1 MPRGKSRKCKKVRS
15 GGSACP
21 PPGPNQCHPRV
32 GTNSDGCC
40 FPKEVLVK
48 AARNL
53 GIVEEIPQQAV
64 GGARQ
69 VRSQPARSLFT
80 QIAERVGVNPN
91 HQRSFLEKLPLP
103 QQEKEQLARQYLRP
117 AMPAS
122 WREKE
127 GDDETINWLDSQQ
140 IRDVMHQYEEAN
152 PTFKFYG
159 PYPIDFAAPE
169 DSTANFKGKSKE
181 CLVDEV
187 CDLDL
192 DGKELEGKE
201 HLGFVFNL
209 DPHFKEGSHW
219 MALYINIPQKR
230 CYFFDSYGM
239 RPPRQIYKFMQWLS
253 IQEPN
258 IQLGWNG
265 RRFQRSEGE
274 CGMYCLYF
282 LDRMIAGEPFLKF
295 CRSMPSDSLM
305 KDLRD
310 WMYST

>member
-1 MPRGKSRKCKKVRS
+1 
-15 GGSACP
+15 
-21 PPGPNQCHPRV
+21 
-32 GTNSDGCC
+32 
-40 FPKEVLVK
+40 VLER
-48 AARNL
+48 AAINL
-53 GIVEEIPQQAV
+53 GIRIPSIS
-64 GGARQ
+64 
-69 VRSQPARSLFT
+69 SQPGAIGGRRNATGAASASASSASSASSQTKTLLT
-80 QIAERVGVNPN
+80 QIAEKVGVNPN
-91 HQRSFLEKLPLP
+91 QQRSLLQKLPLP
-103 QQEKEQLARQYLRP
+103 QQEKEQLAQTYLRP
-117 AMPAS
+117 PMPES
-122 WREKE
+122 WNRK
-127 GDDETINWLDSQQ
+127 DNNNDETIGWLDSQN
-140 IRDVMHQYEEAN
+140 IRDVMKQYEEAF

-169 DSTANFKGKSKE
+169 DSSAKSKGSSKD
-181 CLVDEV
+181 CLVDEM
-187 CDLDL
+187 CELDL

-201 HLGFVFNL
+201 HIGIVFNL

-295 CRSMPSDSLM
+295 CRSMPSDKFM
-305 KDLRD
+305 QDMRD

>member
-1 MPRGKSRKCKKVRS
+1 MPRGKSRKCKKV
-15 GGSACP
+15 GTGENCP

-32 GTNSDGCC
+32 GAGSDGC
-40 FPKEVLVK
+40 FPKPVLEK
-48 AARNL
+48 AATNL
-53 GIVEEIPQQAV
+53 GIPSQLTAI
-64 GGARQ
+64 GGKRNITGTSSATK
-69 VRSQPARSLFT
+69 SLLT
-80 QIAERVGVNPN
+80 QIAEKVGVNPN
-91 HQRSFLEKLPLP
+91 HQRSLLSKLPLS
-103 QQEKEQLARQYLRP
+103 QQEKEQLAQMYLRP
-117 AMPAS
+117 PMPES
-122 WREKE
+122 WNRTD
-127 GDDETINWLDSQQ
+127 GNDETIGWLDSQN
-140 IRDVMHQYEEAN
+140 IRDVMKQYEEAF
-152 PTFKFYG
+152 PKFKFYG

-169 DSTANFKGKSKE
+169 DSSAKSKGSSKD
-181 CLVDEV
+181 CLVDEM
-187 CDLDL
+187 CELDL

-201 HLGFVFNL
+201 HIGIVFNL

-282 LDRMIAGEPFLKF
+282 LDRMIAGEAFLKF
-295 CRSMPSDSLM
+295 CRSMPSDKFM
-305 KDLRD
+305 KDMRD